1 MYCRY
6 RPSSE
11 VCRDRKIARCSFAM
25 LNNKDFQTGARALH
39 GTSTAGHGTA
49 RHGTVRHGS
58 LAVPCRVVPPCSASG
73 PGTALSTPDRAVPCH
88 WARQSSVLVPCLG
101 TNPQNHIKISENR
114 EQLKYEEIKIKKRT
128 PGNKISKGRAVQWLP
143 H

>member
-1 MYCRY
+1 M
-6 RPSSE
+6 E
-11 VCRDRKIARCSFAM
+11 V
-25 LNNKDFQTGARALH
+25 NKDFQTGRT
-39 GTSTAGHGTA
+39 GTTRHGTA
-49 RHGTVRHGS
+49 GRP
-58 LAVPCRVVPPCSASG
+58 AVPCRVVPPCSASG

-128 PGNKISKGRAVQWLP
+128 PGNKISKGRVVQWLP

>member
-1 MYCRY
+1 M
-6 RPSSE
+6 SSE
-11 VCRDRKIARCSFAM
+11 IHFRAHCRAYRELSIKISKRA
-25 LNNKDFQTGARALH
+25 ARALH

-73 PGTALSTPDRAVPCH
+73 PGTALSTPDHAVPCH

-128 PGNKISKGRAVQWLP
+128 SGNKISKGRAVQWLP